1 MRPPFVNDSNM
12 IQTSPGQKSQPIR
25 RGCFRDAR
33 LASVLASALFVL
45 GMFCLH
51 LPAKAFAQSA
61 AYNSVTSGFDNPVIA
76 GMAPDPSVCRVGDDY
91 YLVTSTFEYF
101 PGVPVY
107 HSKDLVHWQ
116 MIGYSLSRP
125 SQLPLIR
132 LNRNGG
138 IWAATI
144 RYHDGTFY
152 VVTNNKSEGHGNF
165 FVHTKD
171 PAGSWSDPIAL
182 DQGGIDPSLFFDD
195 DGKVY
200 LTTAGSPNCAALI
213 CQSEIDIKT
222 GKLLSDIKPL
232 WSGTGGSSPE
242 GPHLYKINGYYYL
255 MIAEGGTEYG
265 HSETIA
271 RSRSPWGPF
280 EANPRNPILTHR
292 NFKASPIQGT
302 GHADLIQAHDGSWW
316 AVFLGFRPATRLA
329 HHLGRET
336 FLAPVTWLD
345 NAWPNINGNGTI
357 TPHMEVKTL
366 PQHPQPEAPARDDF
380 SQPRLALPWN
390 FVRNLEVTRWSLA
403 ERPGWLRL
411 KGSSVSLDDTEVPP
425 VFIARRQ
432 QHFENEMTTLV
443 DFQPT
448 RQDEEAGLAL
458 RMNDRHHYELGIRRG
473 SGGGREVYLR
483 YAIGSIRT
491 VAATKSIGAGFVR
504 LRIRS
509 YPEIYRF
516 SYAVGNGPFQDFGGV
531 ETRYLSSE
539 VADGFNGVF
548 VGLFATGRGRD
559 SSVPADFDWFDY
571 RVVTQP
577 ALDAATMSEQ
587 ATLPPGYTVFSV
599 ETAERGLLKNYPYV
613 IRLSTE
619 LPPGVIAHRGVIYAR
634 YGTREMHLDLFL
646 PKEPNVNGPFPAV
659 ILVHGGAWITGNHTM
674 ENPFA
679 MELARR
685 GYVAATVE
693 YRLSNEAKYPAQVHD
708 LKASI
713 RWLRAN
719 AARYHI
725 DPNRIAA
732 VGASA
737 GGHLVALLGATNGM
751 TNFEGE
757 GGNANV
763 SSTVESV
770 VDIDGTA
777 TFIDPGNIE
786 KEKKGPFDTN
796 TRLIGGA
803 YEEKANAW
811 REASPITHVNARS
824 APVLFINSS
833 SYRPFQQREE
843 MSAKLKGLGI
853 VSEVV
858 VIPDTPHPF
867 WLFHPWFDLTI
878 QYVDEFLK
886 KTMYVRGTKRVQSRR
901 VPKQRQMARAR
912 FAAPPPD
919 VRKGSAFPARII
931 QNFPRLSVAKKS
943 QRPVSVRQS
952 LTAYQAAKLQ
962 AVPGS

>member
-1 MRPPFVNDSNM
+1 MT
-12 IQTSPGQKSQPIR
+12 QLSPGQKLQPIR
-25 RGCFRDAR
+25 PDCARGKR
-33 LASVLASALFVL
+33 LTSILTSALFAL
-45 GMFCLH
+45 GVCCLD
-51 LPAKAFAQSA
+51 LPVEIPAQT
-61 AYNSVTSGFDNPVIA
+61 VTTNALSSGYDNPVIP

-107 HSKDLVHWQ
+107 HSKDLIHWRL
-116 MIGYSLSRP
+116 IGHALSRP
-125 SQLPLIR
+125 SQLPLVR
-132 LNRNGG
+132 LTRNGG
-138 IWAATI
+138 IWAPTI

-152 VVTNNKSEGHGNF
+152 MVTTLKTEGHGNF
-165 FVHTKD
+165 FVYTKD
-171 PAGSWSDPIAL
+171 PAGEWSDPIQL

-200 LTTAGSPNCAALI
+200 LTTGGGSCATRI

-222 GKLLSDIKPL
+222 GARLSEIKPL
-232 WSGTGGSSPE
+232 WNGTGGSSPE

-265 HSETIA
+265 HAETIA

-280 EANPRNPILTHR
+280 EASPRNPILTHR
-292 NFKASPIQGT
+292 NFKASPIQGA
-302 GHADLIQAHDGSWW
+302 GHADLISAHDGSWW
-316 AVFLGFRPATRLA
+316 TVFLGFRPATRMA

-336 FLAPVTWLD
+336 FLAPLTWSED
-345 NAWPNINGNGTI
+345 GWPVINGNGTI

-366 PQHPQPEAPARDDF
+366 PQQSPPAAQVRDEF
-380 SQPRLALPWN
+380 SQPKLALPWN
-390 FVRNLEVTRWSLA
+390 SVRNLETTRWSLA

-411 KGSSVSLDDTEVPP
+411 KGSSVTLDDTEVAP
-425 VFIARRQ
+425 VFVGRRQ
-432 QHFENEMTTLV
+432 QYFESEITTQV
-443 DFQPT
+443 DFQPA
-448 RQDEEAGLAL
+448 REGEEAGLAL
-458 RMNDRHHYELGIRRG
+458 RMNDRHHYEFGIKRG
-473 SGGGREVYLR
+473 GAGGREVYLR

-491 VAATKSIGAGFVR
+491 VAATKSIGAGQVR

-516 SYAVGNGPFQDFGGV
+516 SYAVGNEPFQDFGGV

-548 VGLFATGRGRD
+548 VGLFTTGRGQD
-559 SSVPADFDWFDY
+559 ASVPADFDWFDY
-571 RVVTQP
+571 QQVTQSP
-577 ALDAATMSEQ
+577 LDAATLKEQ
-587 ATLPPGYTVFSV
+587 ATLPTGYTVFSV
-599 ETAERGLLKNYPYV
+599 ETAERGLLRNYPFV
-613 IRLSTE
+613 TRLSTDRPAGVMAQRE
-619 LPPGVIAHRGVIYAR
+619 LVYAH
-634 YGTREMHLDLFL
+634 YGTREMHLDLFQ
-646 PKEPNVNGPFPAV
+646 PKGTGPFPAV
-659 ILVHGGAWITGNHTM
+659 ILVHGGAWITGNHAM

-693 YRLSNEAKYPAQVHD
+693 YRLSNEAKYPAQIHD

-719 AARYHI
+719 AARLNI
-725 DPNRIAA
+725 DPERIAA

-751 TNFEGE
+751 PNFEGE
-757 GGNANV
+757 GGNPTV
-763 SSTVESV
+763 SSSV
-770 VDIDGTA
+770 QSVIDIDGPA

-803 YEEKANAW
+803 FEDKASVWA
-811 REASPITHVNARS
+811 EASPITHVNKRS

-843 MSAKLKGLGI
+843 MSAKLKALGI
-853 VSEVV
+853 ASEIV
-858 VIPDTPHPF
+858 VIADTPHPF
-867 WLFHPWFDLTI
+867 WLFHPWFEPMI
-878 QYVDEFLK
+878 QHVDEFLK
-886 KTMYVRGTKRVQSRR
+886 NTMPRAGLRR
-901 VPKQRQMARAR
+901 TR
-912 FAAPPPD
+912 
-919 VRKGSAFPARII
+919 
-931 QNFPRLSVAKKS
+931 
-943 QRPVSVRQS
+943 
-952 LTAYQAAKLQ
+952 
-962 AVPGS
+962 

>member
-1 MRPPFVNDSNM
+1 
-12 IQTSPGQKSQPIR
+12 
-25 RGCFRDAR
+25 
-33 LASVLASALFVL
+33 
-45 GMFCLH
+45 
-51 LPAKAFAQSA
+51 
-61 AYNSVTSGFDNPVIA
+61 
-76 GMAPDPSVCRVGDDY
+76 MAPDPSVCRVGDDY

-107 HSKDLVHWQ
+107 HSKDLIHWRL
-116 MIGYSLSRP
+116 IGYSLSRP
-125 SQLPLIR
+125 SQLPLVR
-132 LNRNGG
+132 LTRNGG

-152 VVTNNKSEGHGNF
+152 VVTTNKSEGHGNF

-171 PAGSWSDPIAL
+171 PAGEWSEPLPL

-200 LTTAGSPNCAALI
+200 LTSAGSPDCAARI
-213 CQSEIDIKT
+213 CQAEIDIKT
-222 GKLLSDIKPL
+222 GKRLSDIKPL

-242 GPHLYKINGYYYL
+242 GPHLYKVNGFYYL

-265 HSETIA
+265 HGETIA

-280 EANPRNPILTHR
+280 EANPHNPILTHR

-302 GHADLIQAHDGSWW
+302 GHADLIRAHDGSWW
-316 AVFLGFRPATRLA
+316 AVFLGFRPATRMA

-336 FLAPVTWLD
+336 FLAPVTWSED
-345 NAWPNINGNGTI
+345 AWPIINGNGTI

-366 PQHPQPEAPARDDF
+366 PQPPPPATPARDEF
-380 SQPRLALPWN
+380 AQPKLALPWN
-390 FVRNLEVTRWSLA
+390 FVRNLEPRRWSLA

-411 KGSSVSLDDTEVPP
+411 KGSSVTLDDTEVPP
-425 VFIARRQ
+425 VFVGRRQ
-432 QHFENEMTTLV
+432 QHFESETTTQI
-443 DFQPT
+443 DFQPK
-448 RQDEEAGLAL
+448 RRGEEAGLAL
-458 RMNDRHHYELGIRRG
+458 RMNDRHHYEFGIKRG
-473 SGGGREVYLR
+473 DAGGREVYLR

-491 VAATKSIGAGFVR
+491 VAAAKSIGAGLVR

-509 YPEIYRF
+509 YPEVYRF
-516 SYAVGNGPFQDFGGV
+516 SYSVGNEPFQDFGGV

-548 VGLFATGRGRD
+548 VGLFATGQGQD
-559 SSVPADFDWFDY
+559 CSVPADFDWFDY
-571 RVVTQP
+571 RAATQP
-577 ALDAATMSEQ
+577 PLDAATISEQ
-587 ATLPPGYTVFSV
+587 AKLPPGYTVFSV

-613 IRLSTE
+613 NRLSTE
-619 LPPGVIAHRGVIYAR
+619 LPVGVTAQRDLVYAR
-634 YGTREMHLDLFL
+634 YGTREMHLDLFQ
-646 PKEPNVNGPFPAV
+646 PKAKGPFPAV
-659 ILVHGGAWITGNHTM
+659 IVVHGGAWITGNHAM

-708 LKASI
+708 LKASV

-751 TNFEGE
+751 SNFEGD
-757 GGNANV
+757 GGNQKF
-763 SSTVESV
+763 SSAARSV
-770 VDIDGTA
+770 IDIDGPA

-786 KEKKGPFDTN
+786 KEKRGPLDTN
-796 TRLIGGA
+796 TRLIGGS
-803 YEEKANAW
+803 YEEKADIW
-811 REASPITHVNARS
+811 REASPITHVNPRS

-843 MSAKLKGLGI
+843 MSAKLEALGI
-853 VSEVV
+853 VSEIVS
-858 VIPDTPHPF
+858 IPDTPHPF
-867 WLFHPWFDLTI
+867 WLFHPWFDSTI
-878 QYVDEFLK
+878 EYVDGFLK
-886 KTMYVRGTKRVQSRR
+886 KTMAVRR
-901 VPKQRQMARAR
+901 VNRDQLRRVLKKKQKMAV
-912 FAAPPPD
+912 AAPPSD
-919 VRKGSAFPARII
+919 VRKGSVFPSQLVPDFAR
-931 QNFPRLSVAKKS
+931 PSLAKKS
-943 QRPVSVRQS
+943 DCPVSVRQS
-952 LTAYQAAKLQ
+952 LTAHQAAKPS
-962 AVPGS
+962 AGS